1 MEKKRYSQIKEV
13 KQDFTENII
22 CLLTLI
28 TISNFG
34 FVKAVSLF
42 SHLIL

>member
-1 MEKKRYSQIKEV
+1 MYSQIKEV
-13 KQDFTENII
+13 KEDFMENII

-42 SHLIL
+42 SH

>member
-1 MEKKRYSQIKEV
+1 MYSQIKEV
-13 KQDFTENII
+13 KQDFMENII
-22 CLLTLI
+22 LKLI
-28 TISNFG
+28 TISNLG